1 MTNSIWMIWPGSPAL
16 SALTWLLGAM
26 VFLYAARGS
35 MHELIRST
43 GTAVSSPLRVLS
55 RWLAATADE
64 IHKRNRA
71 VLFAQARQDV
81 EGRIEREFERVSGLV
96 TRDLDGYPGL
106 QRKMLD
112 EIARMEED
120 YKKCGEVPPP
130 SPEWVEAV
138 EALGGVRT
146 GNEVVHKMLEGLNAS
161 INAMHDKSLVEYR
174 RAYERRHRILG
185 GFLPFWRS
193 VERTMSR
200 VDKKLDGLQ
209 TSAATIDAQM
219 EKYRDINAR
228 TDKAA
233 HSLAV
238 SAFTQLIVSL
248 VVMAVAVGGAF
259 VNFHLIALP
268 MSEMV
273 GAGDALAGGLKTSE
287 IAALVIILVEAS
299 MGLFVMETL
308 RITHLFPPIQ
318 NLDDRMRR
326 RLLWTSAT
334 LLVVLAI
341 VEAALALMRD
351 VLIADKQAL
360 IQSLATVQQTVVLN
374 EGWLGGLPTAGQM
387 LLGFILPFAL
397 AFVAIPLESL
407 IHSLRTVGGI
417 VVLALVRCMAFI
429 FRLLGHFARHGS
441 RVVLSLYDIAIVLP
455 LLAERAGR
463 RIIPARAPVVP
474 ALDVKEA
481 GRAS

>member
-1 MTNSIWMIWPGSPAL
+1 MDSIWMIWPDSAGL
-16 SALTWLLGAM
+16 SALTWALGAM
-26 VFLYAARGS
+26 VFLYAARSS

-43 GTAVSSPLRVLS
+43 GAVISGPLRLLS
-55 RWLAATADE
+55 RWLAAAAEE

-81 EGRIEREFERVSGLV
+81 EARIEREFERVSILV

-112 EIARMEED
+112 EIARMEDD
-120 YKKCGEVPPP
+120 YKKCGEVPPQ
-130 SPEWVEAV
+130 SPEWIETVA
-138 EALGGVRT
+138 ALSKVTSGS
-146 GNEVVHKMLEGLNAS
+146 EVVQKILLELNDS
-161 INAMHDKSLVEYR
+161 IAAMHDKSLAEYR
-174 RAYERRHRILG
+174 RAYKSRHRILG

-209 TSAATIDAQM
+209 SSAAIVDAQM
-219 EKYRDINAR
+219 EKYREINAR
-228 TDKAA
+228 TDRAA

-248 VVMAVAVGGAF
+248 IVMAVAVGGAF

-273 GAGDALAGGLKTSE
+273 GAGDMLAGNLKTSE

-334 LLVVLAI
+334 LLVILAI

-407 IHSLRTVGGI
+407 IHALRTVGGI
-417 VVLALVRCMAFI
+417 VVLALVRCAAFAL
-429 FRLLGHFARHGS
+429 RLLGHFARHGS
-441 RVVLSLYDIAIVLP
+441 RVLLSLYDIAIVLP
-455 LLAERAGR
+455 LLMEKAGR
-463 RIIPARAPVVP
+463 RIVP
-474 ALDVKEA
+474 ASTPAVPAIDVKDA
-481 GRAS
+481 RSAS